1 MTATLTAPTSKT
13 GAVTVGRPRLQV
25 ALAGDELAD
34 TFGIVVRQAN
44 LRDAQRSRAVLRAG
58 VRDQANYVVALEVQA
73 AIAPVADS
81 ARASAGFSTGEEE
94 TVRYVGTAHGL
105 YTLIRDIYAAEV
117 ADAVIITPIDGSP
130 TAARVR
136 AQVLPLFAEA
146 AAA

>member
-1 MTATLTAPTSKT
+1 MTATLTSPASTN
-13 GAVTVGRPRLQV
+13 ALVTVGRPKLQV
-25 ALAGDELAD
+25 ALAGDDVAN

-58 VRDQANYVVALEVQA
+58 VRDQANYVVALEIQA

-81 ARASAGFSTGEEE
+81 ARASAGAATGDEQ

-105 YTLIRDIYAAEV
+105 STLIRDIYAAEV

-136 AQVLPLFAEA
+136 EQVLPLFAEA
-146 AAA
+146 FAA

>member
-1 MTATLTAPTSKT
+1 MTAVLAGPTS
-13 GAVTVGRPRLQV
+13 AISVGRPRLRV
-25 ALAGDELAD
+25 ALAGDDVAD
-34 TFGIVVRQAN
+34 SLDIVVRQAN
-44 LRDAQRSRAVLRAG
+44 LRDAQRARAVLRAG
-58 VRDQANYVVALEVQA
+58 VRDQANYAVALEVQA

-81 ARASAGFSTGEEE
+81 ARASAGTLTGPAE

-136 AQVLPLFAEA
+136 AQVLPLFDDGVA
-146 AAA
+146 A

>member
-1 MTATLTAPTSKT
+1 MTATLTAPGSN
-13 GAVTVGRPRLQV
+13 AITVGRPLLQV
-25 ALAGDELAD
+25 ALAGDDLAN

-44 LRDAQRSRAVLRAG
+44 LRDAQRSRSVLRAG

-73 AIAPVADS
+73 AIAPLADS
-81 ARASAGFSTGEEE
+81 ARASVGVATGEEE
-94 TVRYVGTAHGL
+94 TVRYVGTVHGL

-136 AQVLPLFAEA
+136 EQVLPLFAKA
-146 AAA
+146 AA